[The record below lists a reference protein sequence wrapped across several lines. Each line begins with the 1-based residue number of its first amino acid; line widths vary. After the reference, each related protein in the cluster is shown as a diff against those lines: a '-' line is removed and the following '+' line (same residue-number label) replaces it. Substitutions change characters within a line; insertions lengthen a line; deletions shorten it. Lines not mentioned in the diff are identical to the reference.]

1 MYAGRCA
8 KGGRLFETVVFY
20 SLLLPIQLIQPYF
33 SSHLLFLSI
42 IRIIIIANATQCN
55 SSLAFVWP
63 SIWKDHEIG
72 TLVSVAYVYDATNY
86 VSSVQPGTQ
95 KLDVPDDVDGTC
107 DVYEGIQVQV
117 KANVSYLYESI
128 N

>member
-1 MYAGRCA
+1 MTDTAGHMLA
-8 KGGRLFETVVFY
+8 TKSKGNSAQFIPSEDYPADLRRLQGFGWVRAGKVSTTRAEA
-20 SLLLPIQLIQPYF
+20 
-33 SSHLLFLSI
+33 
-42 IRIIIIANATQCN
+42 R
-55 SSLAFVWP
+55 

-72 TLVSVAYVYDATNY
+72 TPVSVAYSTLDGTNY

-95 KLDVPDDVDGTC
+95 KLDVPDDIYGTC